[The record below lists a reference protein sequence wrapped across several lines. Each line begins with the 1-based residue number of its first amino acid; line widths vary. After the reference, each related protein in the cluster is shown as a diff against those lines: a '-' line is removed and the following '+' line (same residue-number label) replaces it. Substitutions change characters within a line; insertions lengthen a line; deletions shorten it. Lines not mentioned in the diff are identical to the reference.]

1 MALTGTEKQRREKRE
16 KCEKIAQ
23 KQKSNVRLP
32 FISSL
37 SLVSWLS
44 KYAGILRQLAL
55 STVLSREESQVF
67 LLRSNLMR
75 KLTCMKA

>member
-1 MALTGTEKQRREKRE
+1 MRRLPKSRGVLT
-16 KCEKIAQ
+16 
-23 KQKSNVRLP
+23 NVGLP

-55 STVLSREESQVF
+55 SAVLSREESQVF

-75 KLTCMKA
+75 KLTCMKARAFLWKAACG